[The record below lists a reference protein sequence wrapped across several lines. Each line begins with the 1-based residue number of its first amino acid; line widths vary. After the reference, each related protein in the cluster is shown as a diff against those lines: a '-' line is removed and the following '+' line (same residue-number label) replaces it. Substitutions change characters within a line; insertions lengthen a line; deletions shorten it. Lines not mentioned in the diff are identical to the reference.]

1 MSVHSRPSPD
11 DMFLPLE
18 DLYFSPHHAAQ
29 PAPAQAHQPQEFFA
43 PAAAAAAPAGDNA
56 RSSFPEKLHGLIMDA
71 ETMGFQDVVSWQDSG
86 KSFKV
91 HKPQIFQNDIIPK
104 YFKPIKYT
112 SFQRQLS
119 IYGFQRIRT
128 GWNTGGYEH
137 PCFSRENPSMCKHIR
152 RHQKASAFSTTATTM
167 KTAPTTQVVPQPV
180 ASSSSMMTIMSNSSQ
195 YNNIA
200 ATPMTSIDDD
210 LFKMYSGDMDPI
222 DAALA
227 QMNNEATTN
236 NVDQHHHHHHHHNHH
251 DFEPLPLG
259 STCLPRVSSHNDL
272 SHDDH
277 FMLDKLQTCFQE
289 DMHAHGGNIIE
300 NPLKAAEAQAA
311 DAAASSQNNNNN
323 NNNNKGAFFP
333 AKLHQLLDDA
343 ERMNFR
349 HIVSWTD
356 NGRAFQIHNQKE
368 FVGKIMSIYFDQ
380 SKFASFRR
388 QLNLYGFNRTRTN
401 NNKNMYFHES
411 FVQGNPKLCEQM
423 FRRCSG
429 GVAGSATTSSTTN
442 KPAPT
447 GVASF
452 AA

>member
-1 MSVHSRPSPD
+1 MSVHRPANE
-11 DMFLPLE
+11 MFLPIE
-18 DLYFSPHHAAQ
+18 EMYFSPHHAAQ
-29 PAPAQAHQPQEFFA
+29 PAPVQGHQAQEFLG
-43 PAAAAAAPAGDNA
+43 GDANA

-137 PCFSRENPSMCKHIR
+137 PYFARADSSLCKNIR
-152 RHQKASAFSTTATTM
+152 RHQKPTVFQAA
-167 KTAPTTQVVPQPV
+167 KGAPAPIMAPVAAPQPV
-180 ASSSSMMTIMSNSSQ
+180 RSASPEMSQLYGHSAQ
-195 YNNIA
+195 L
-200 ATPMTSIDDD
+200 PMTTIDED
-210 LFKMYSGDMDPI
+210 LFKMYGEDIDPI

-227 QMNNEATTN
+227 QMKHESNSL
-236 NVDQHHHHHHHHNHH
+236 DHQHHEHH

-259 STCLPRVSSHNDL
+259 STCLPRVSSHHDMMTQ
-272 SHDDH
+272 HDDH

-289 DMHAHGGNIIE
+289 DIRAHDGGIIE
-300 NPLKAAEAQAA
+300 NPLKVVEAQAA
-311 DAAASSQNNNNN
+311 ATQT

-343 ERMNFR
+343 ERLNFK

-356 NGRAFQIHNQKE
+356 NGRAFQIHDQKE

-411 FVQGNPKLCEQM
+411 FVQGNPTLCEQM

-429 GVAGSATTSSTTN
+429 GTT
-442 KPAPT
+442 KPAPSVT
-447 GVASF
+447 SF